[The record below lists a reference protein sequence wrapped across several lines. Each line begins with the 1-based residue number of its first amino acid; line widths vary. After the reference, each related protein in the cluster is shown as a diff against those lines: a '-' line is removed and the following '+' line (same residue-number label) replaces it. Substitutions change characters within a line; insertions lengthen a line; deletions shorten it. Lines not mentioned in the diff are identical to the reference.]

1 MCTGADRK
9 TLFFRYN
16 LLFIL
21 NKIGIVYSEEIADY
35 DFGYGHPFRGTRFLE
50 YMQLLI
56 KKKILE
62 KPNVVLINNE
72 PALNEDL
79 LLAHSKEYI
88 EEVEAQAN
96 LRLYIS
102 PDTPVTPRI
111 VKAARY
117 IVGGGLK
124 AAELVKKGYTLVDS
138 VGGGL
143 HHAGRDYGGGFC
155 VFNDVAICTMAL
167 LRKFQYERVLILD
180 TDVHAGNG
188 TMDIFSR
195 DPRVLFIDL
204 HQDPS
209 TIYPGRGFLTEIGEN
224 GGKGFTVN
232 VPLPPF
238 AGDQEVDLA
247 LTRVFK
253 PLVKQFEPQVIVRN
267 GGSDP
272 HFADR
277 LGSLNM
283 TYKGFHNIGA
293 TVREASVD
301 VKAPII
307 NMSCSGYNPNTVA
320 EGLYSILAGLM
331 DIELDVEE
339 VGNLNNVE
347 PQIEVVEKTIDKLA
361 IIHQDY
367 WTM

>member
-1 MCTGADRK
+1 M
-9 TLFFRYN
+9 
-16 LLFIL
+16 
-21 NKIGIVYSEEIADY
+21 
-35 DFGYGHPFRGTRFLE
+35 
-50 YMQLLI
+50 
-56 KKKILE
+56 
-62 KPNVVLINNE
+62 
-72 PALNEDL
+72 
-79 LLAHSKEYI
+79 
-88 EEVEAQAN
+88 
-96 LRLYIS
+96 
-102 PDTPVTPRI
+102 
-111 VKAARY
+111 
-117 IVGGGLK
+117 
-124 AAELVKKGYTLVDS
+124 LVDS

-209 TIYPGRGFLTEIGEN
+209 TIYPGRGFLDEIGEKS
-224 GGKGFTVN
+224 GKGYTVN

-238 AGDQEVDLA
+238 AGDQEFDLA

-293 TVREASVD
+293 TVRESAAD
-301 VKAPII
+301 VEAPII

-320 EGLYSILAGLM
+320 EGMYSILAGLM
-331 DIELDVEE
+331 DLELDVEE
-339 VGNLNNVE
+339 FVQLENVE
-347 PQIEVVEKTIDKLA
+347 SHIEAVEKTIDELA
-361 IIHQDY
+361 IIHNNY
-367 WTM
+367 WTL

>member
-21 NKIGIVYSEEIADY
+21 NKIGIVYSEEISDY

-88 EEVEAQAN
+88 EKVEAQAN

-143 HHAGRDYGGGFC
+143 HHA
-155 VFNDVAICTMAL
+155 
-167 LRKFQYERVLILD
+167 
-180 TDVHAGNG
+180 
-188 TMDIFSR
+188 
-195 DPRVLFIDL
+195 
-204 HQDPS
+204 
-209 TIYPGRGFLTEIGEN
+209 
-224 GGKGFTVN
+224 
-232 VPLPPF
+232 
-238 AGDQEVDLA
+238 
-247 LTRVFK
+247 
-253 PLVKQFEPQVIVRN
+253 
-267 GGSDP
+267 
-272 HFADR
+272 R
-277 LGSLNM
+277 L
-283 TYKGFHNIGA
+283 
-293 TVREASVD
+293 
-301 VKAPII
+301 
-307 NMSCSGYNPNTVA
+307 
-320 EGLYSILAGLM
+320 
-331 DIELDVEE
+331 
-339 VGNLNNVE
+339 
-347 PQIEVVEKTIDKLA
+347 
-361 IIHQDY
+361 
-367 WTM
+367 

>member
-1 MCTGADRK
+1 
-9 TLFFRYN
+9 
-16 LLFIL
+16 
-21 NKIGIVYSEEIADY
+21 
-35 DFGYGHPFRGTRFLE
+35 
-50 YMQLLI
+50 
-56 KKKILE
+56 
-62 KPNVVLINNE
+62 
-72 PALNEDL
+72 
-79 LLAHSKEYI
+79 
-88 EEVEAQAN
+88 
-96 LRLYIS
+96 
-102 PDTPVTPRI
+102 
-111 VKAARY
+111 
-117 IVGGGLK
+117 
-124 AAELVKKGYTLVDS
+124 
-138 VGGGL
+138 
-143 HHAGRDYGGGFC
+143 
-155 VFNDVAICTMAL
+155 MAL

-209 TIYPGRGFLTEIGEN
+209 TIYPGRGFLDEIGEN
-224 GGKGFTVN
+224 GGKGYSVN
-232 VPLPPF
+232 VPLPLF

-277 LGSLNM
+277 LGSLYM

-293 TVREASVD
+293 TVREAAAD
-301 VKAPII
+301 VEAPII

-331 DIELDVEE
+331 DIELDVEDI
-339 VGNLNNVE
+339 GHLSNVE
-347 PQIEVVEKTIDKLA
+347 PQIEAVEKIIDKLA